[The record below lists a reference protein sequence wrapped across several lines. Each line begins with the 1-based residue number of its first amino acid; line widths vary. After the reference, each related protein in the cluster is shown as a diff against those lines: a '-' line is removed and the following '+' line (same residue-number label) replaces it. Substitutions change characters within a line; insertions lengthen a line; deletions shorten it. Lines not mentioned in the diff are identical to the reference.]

1 MKEQIKAPLNA
12 QVSDRLFFLEFL
24 KAISI
29 TAVVSYHAIFLPHS
43 AFVASNGILEILF
56 APLRFCVPVFLTISF
71 LLFERQIAQSSINS
85 TLPLLQKRL
94 IRLGIPTLFWFG
106 IAALLKAINGNSFTE
121 IINAMFTGEI
131 FTGAYYLL
139 IILQLMIIF
148 YFIRSW
154 LNQQKTNIF
163 ITIAIQGLVFLF
175 IYATI
180 CGLFGNQVL
189 TFLIKMERILIIYW
203 FVYIALGIY
212 LYKNLSWIEIKSRSL
227 TKTNKILILCFTAAI
242 MMIEYTILTLVLKN
256 SLRPFDYAAFSCIF
270 SVPAMFICFA
280 SINEK
285 NLPSPVVKLT
295 KLLSKYSLGIFCIN
309 GILAQIFLS
318 IGTKLFSEANFNLT
332 QIIIIKI
339 IGWIILLTISLLLS
353 IVLKR
358 LGLKRVVN

>member
-1 MKEQIKAPLNA
+1 MKEQIKFPLNA

-29 TAVVSYHAIFLPHS
+29 TAVVSYHAIFLPRS
-43 AFVASNGILEILF
+43 AFVANNGILEVLF

-94 IRLGIPTLFWFG
+94 IRLGIPTIFWFV
-106 IAALLKAINGNSFTE
+106 IAAGLKALNANSFTE
-121 IINAMFTGEI
+121 IINAIVTGEI

-139 IILQLMIIF
+139 IILQLMVIF
-148 YFIRSW
+148 YFIRNW
-154 LNQQKTNIF
+154 LNSAKNIF

-189 TFLIKMERILIIYW
+189 TFLIKMERPLIIYW

-212 LYKNLSWIEIKSRSL
+212 FYKNFSWIQNKSRSL

-242 MMIEYTILTLVLKN
+242 MMIEYTILTLLLKN

-270 SVPAMFICFA
+270 SVPAIFICFA
-280 SINEK
+280 SVTEK
-285 NLPSPVVKLT
+285 NFPSPVVKLT

-318 IGTKLFSEANFNLT
+318 IGTKFFSQANFNLT
-332 QIIIIKI
+332 QILLIKI
-339 IGWIILLTISLLLS
+339 ISWIILLTISLLLS

-358 LGLKRVVN
+358 LGLKRVVS